1 MKEELINLNG
11 MEFEI
16 LELLLSFVPI
26 FFLFFF
32 IIALKIRFYSIL
44 VSIIAYPT
52 YITLFLIED
61 MFLKKKDLKNK
72 KFFRVNI
79 PKDAMKKISMNSCAT
94 LVSFVMFFIIYKYI
108 LGFKWI
114 GNNLRQGIYDNNA
127 IWNDIIQVFIISPG
141 ILVFLLIFISIIYS
155 ISYFEEV
162 EEKTGMG
169 KIIDL
174 SIPSLWKSII
184 KKDD

>member
-1 MKEELINLNG
+1 MFLKFCL
-11 MEFEI
+11 FI
-16 LELLLSFVPI
+16 LFLLV
-26 FFLFFF
+26 
-32 IIALKIRFYSIL
+32 L
-44 VSIIAYPT
+44 VVISGL
-52 YITLFLIED
+52 TLFLIED

-141 ILVFLLIFISIIYS
+141 ILVFLLIFISIIYF